1 MATNGPSDAVT
12 RVGRTNALV
21 VLALAGIVACGG
33 GSDDALPTL
42 TFYEPS
48 TVLGDGEPGDI
59 LERSPITLQSS
70 IAGVGTRVTFAYTT
84 PAGDL
89 VPVTGVV
96 IQPLT
101 PPPPGG
107 YPVVVWGHGTVGLGD
122 PCAPSRAEPFG
133 FAGARELAAAGFLLV
148 APDYEGLGVEGE
160 THPYLVGIATG
171 DNLLDG
177 VRLGRSFGGGGR
189 FVVFGAS
196 QGGHATLFAR
206 QRAGDY
212 LPEGELLGVVAAV
225 PVTDVRTFLL
235 PGRTDP
241 TIFPFVAEA
250 ILAWSEVYE
259 ETELSDLVVVED
271 ANAVRLA
278 RDEWCTSSLTPPR
291 PLDDIFLEEPED
303 LEVWA
308 TAMTMN
314 TPGAD
319 DLGVPVLLT
328 HGDADVT
335 VPLSGTEALHH
346 ALCRAGEDVVFLR
359 DPAWD
364 HVTGWIEPIPRIVDW
379 IVDRFAGEPPPNDCD
394 AD

>member
-1 MATNGPSDAVT
+1 M
-12 RVGRTNALV
+12 
-21 VLALAGIVACGG
+21 VLALAFAGSAACG
-33 GSDDALPTL
+33 DDAQPL

-59 LERSPITLQSS
+59 LERSPITLQAS
-70 IAGVGTRVTFAYTT
+70 ITGVGTRVTFASTT

-122 PCAPSRAEPFG
+122 PSAPSRSEPFG
-133 FAGARELAAAGFLLV
+133 FAGAEQLVAAGYLLV

-177 VRLGRSFGGGGR
+177 VRVGKSFGGGER

-206 QRAGDY
+206 QRA
-212 LPEGELLGVVAAV
+212 E
-225 PVTDVRTFLL
+225 
-235 PGRTDP
+235 
-241 TIFPFVAEA
+241 IFV
-250 ILAWSEVYE
+250 
-259 ETELSDLVVVED
+259 D
-271 ANAVRLA
+271 
-278 RDEWCTSSLTPPR
+278 
-291 PLDDIFLEEPED
+291 EPED
-303 LEVWA
+303 LDTWA
-308 TAMTMN
+308 TAMAMN

-319 DLGVPVLLT
+319 DLGVPLLLT

-346 ALCRAGEDVVFLR
+346 ALCQAGEDVVFLR

-364 HVTGWIEPIPRIVDW
+364 HISGWIDPIPQIVDW
-379 IVDRFAGEPPPNDCD
+379 ISGRFAGERPPNDCD
-394 AD
+394 DG